1 MYKTKNHVSKCIC
14 TLDIQFFQKKIIKMY
29 FISRVIG
36 NFNAKAKSYSINFNL
51 HKDMTATLAHVTV
64 KPNGMQN
71 KI

>member
-1 MYKTKNHVSKCIC
+1 MFLKCIC

-29 FISRVIG
+29 FSSRVIG

-51 HKDMTATLAHVTV
+51 NKDMTATLAHVTV